1 MAAMQPEFQDEEPVN
16 VFDFWEG
23 ANFKLKIKTVAGYWN
38 YDSSEFDRVSALS
51 ADDDELETIYGQ
63 QHSLEAFTAPSE
75 FKTYDELEARK
86 NVVLG
91 AAPAVSRAQEE
102 EEYEPAPVS
111 GGFNDSDITP
121 KSSFRQKMESS
132 SSTADEDDDALSYFA
147 RLAED

>member
-1 MAAMQPEFQDEEPVN
+1 MIPVSLI
-16 VFDFWEG
+16 
-23 ANFKLKIKTVAGYWN
+23 ASA
-38 YDSSEFDRVSALS
+38 ALS

-63 QHSLEAFTAPSE
+63 QHLWKRSPLRLSSRPTMNWNHVRTLFS
-75 FKTYDELEARK
+75 
-86 NVVLG
+86 G

-132 SSTADEDDDALSYFA
+132 PSTADEDDDALSYFA